1 MGRHFRLDAIGYAQR
16 GQEACYEALLYSGVD
31 SSVGCWL
38 FAKPRSAGGGN
49 YSLSWYPREGTDYG
63 PLIPGFKSLAM
74 CRRAGVGMT
83 LERLIERFGTSS
95 EVSEQR
101 QGSKGASS

>member
-1 MGRHFRLDAIGYAQR
+1 MKLCSIAVLIA
-16 GQEACYEALLYSGVD
+16 ALVA
-31 SSVGCWL
+31 GCSPSQDPP
-38 FAKPRSAGGGN
+38 ARGN